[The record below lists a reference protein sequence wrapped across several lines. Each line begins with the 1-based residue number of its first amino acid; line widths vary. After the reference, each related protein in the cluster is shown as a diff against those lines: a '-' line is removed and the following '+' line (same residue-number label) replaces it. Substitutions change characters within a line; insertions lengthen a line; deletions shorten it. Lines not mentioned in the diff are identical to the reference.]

1 MDNAIIQTPK
11 PKRRWLVILT
21 AVLLLI
27 ALMTG
32 IFVFLRQTV
41 FSARTLK
48 NTRRMSETITAM
60 YDDAL
65 AGSDKT
71 VRAESSKS
79 FRRTERQEQYIFYIS
94 PKDEAAI
101 SSSISEM
108 NAIFLY
114 TDTAYDQT
122 VDMVTFWFP
131 FEEVDIVD
139 ADAPGGSLQCR
150 IVHELIHTYTSFDPN
165 EVWSPDEAEP
175 NWGHT
180 NLPPDSP
187 FLPEEGVSAVS
198 LRDGS
203 CLLHLSKN
211 EFTAQSFSLTILYD
225 PESQLSSD
233 ISEEAS

>member
-41 FSARTLK
+41 FSVRTLE

-79 FRRTERQEQYIFYIS
+79 FRRTERQEQHLFYIS
-94 PKDEAAI
+94 SKDGAA

-122 VDMVTFWFP
+122 VDMVTLWFP
-131 FEEVDIVD
+131 FEEGDIVD
-139 ADAPGGSLQCR
+139 AGAPGGSLQCR
-150 IVHELIHTYTSFDPN
+150 IVRELIRTYTSFDPN
-165 EVWSPDEAEP
+165 EVWSPDKAEP
-175 NWGHT
+175 NWGYT
-180 NLPPDSP
+180 NLPADSP
-187 FLPEEGVSAVS
+187 FLHEEGVSAVS
-198 LRDGS
+198 LYDGS
-203 CLLHLSKN
+203 CLLHLSKS
-211 EFTAQSFSLTILYD
+211 EFTAQSLSLTILYD
-225 PESQLSSD
+225 PESMLSP
-233 ISEEAS
+233 